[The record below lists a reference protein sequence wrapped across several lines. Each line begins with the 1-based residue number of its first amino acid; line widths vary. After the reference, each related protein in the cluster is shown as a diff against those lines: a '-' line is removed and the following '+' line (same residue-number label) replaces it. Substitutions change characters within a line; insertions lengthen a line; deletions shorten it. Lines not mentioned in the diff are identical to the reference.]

1 MSSAVKVRISD
12 IYNGRFEEVI
22 VNGIRLFRLKTGIST
37 NLVRIMGVVVN
48 SYINPDET
56 YAFVTIDDSTGAIDV
71 KAWHDSVGMLLDS
84 SGEVYR
90 TGTIL
95 DVIGKVRMRD
105 ETLYLTPTLV
115 VKVDDPNWI
124 TVRRLEILR
133 LKLKYLSTSWATRK
147 LKDRFNSLK
156 DRLLEEIT
164 NKYPDGVT
172 LEELEMKT
180 KISRIVIRQALE
192 EMAEEGLLY
201 VDGERKYRITS
212 VDAYEQGSISQTPKE
227 G

>member
-1 MSSAVKVRISD
+1 MSSAIKVRISD
-12 IYNGRFEEVI
+12 IYAGRFEEVT

-56 YAFVTIDDSTGAIDV
+56 YAFVTLDDTTGVIDV
-71 KAWHDSVGMLLDS
+71 KAWHDSVNMLLS
-84 SGEVYR
+84 SEGEVYQ

-105 ETLYLTPTLV
+105 ENLYVTPTLV
-115 VKVDDPNWI
+115 IRVEDPNWI

-133 LKLKYLSTSWATRK
+133 LKLKYISTSWATKK
-147 LKDRFNSLK
+147 LKDRFDSLK

-172 LEELEMKT
+172 LEELETKT
-180 KISRIVIRQALE
+180 KISRTLIRQALDDL
-192 EMAEEGLLY
+192 AEEGLLY
-201 VDGERKYRITS
+201 VDGDRKYRITS
-212 VDAYEQGSISQTPKE
+212 ADAYEQGSVSQTP
-227 G
+227 